1 MKVNHIFERTEIVM
15 EENKKVEAKKVKTN
29 GSLKKKALLATV
41 FALGAL
47 SMYVSVWTVLL
58 VFIAMFIVPTI
69 FSEKKE

>member
-15 EENKKVEAKKVKTN
+15 EENKVETKKVKTN

-47 SMYVSVWTVLL
+47 SMYVSAWTVLL
-58 VFIAMFIVPTI
+58 VFISMFIVPTI